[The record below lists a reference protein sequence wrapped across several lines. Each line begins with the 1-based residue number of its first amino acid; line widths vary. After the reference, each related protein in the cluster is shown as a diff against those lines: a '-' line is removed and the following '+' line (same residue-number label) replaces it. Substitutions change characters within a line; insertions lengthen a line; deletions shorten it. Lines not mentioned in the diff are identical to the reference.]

1 MIKVNIKLVKRSDGD
16 VVASGYY
23 KEFKNIDE
31 LIRYCVERST
41 YQYIVDYELVKGG
54 E

>member
-23 KEFKNIDE
+23 KEFKNVDE
-31 LIRYCVERST
+31 LIRYCTARSN
-41 YQYIVDYELVKGG
+41 YKYMVDYEIVK
-54 E
+54 